1 MNDVNDVNDVN
12 GLKRPAIVPTANP
25 HSRFHMSMCCSPTG
39 FAIGQLLT
47 IGAGTPHQEERTIMG
62 FGSLVL
68 DKPLA
73 HDHAKGEQF
82 SARPTVSPP
91 ASNRPTDPRH
101 PIKPN
106 VDSYDTHQGR
116 WLFVLM
122 ARPPG
127 PLILF
132 STLPL
137 FPTVECGDCQGTK
150 SITGKEDQ
158 YSYFGP
164 FGPMALNTKP
174 GPLPKGTRLTD
185 PLYKGGDGVDW
196 VAEELAKYSHQPLPK
211 YGDFGAPIK
220 TNQPDNLKRQGGF
233 PNGASPPGSVLPLDA
248 T

>member
-1 MNDVNDVNDVN
+1 
-12 GLKRPAIVPTANP
+12 
-25 HSRFHMSMCCSPTG
+25 
-39 FAIGQLLT
+39 
-47 IGAGTPHQEERTIMG
+47 MG

-91 ASNRPTDPRH
+91 ASNRPADPRH

-137 FPTVECGDCQGTK
+137 FPSSPQWNAGIAKVQHPSRAK
-150 SITGKEDQ
+150 KINIRI
-158 YSYFGP
+158 
-164 FGPMALNTKP
+164 LV
-174 GPLPKGTRLTD
+174 L
-185 PLYKGGDGVDW
+185 
-196 VAEELAKYSHQPLPK
+196 LAPWP
-211 YGDFGAPIK
+211 
-220 TNQPDNLKRQGGF
+220 
-233 PNGASPPGSVLPLDA
+233 
-248 T
+248 

>member
-1 MNDVNDVNDVN
+1 
-12 GLKRPAIVPTANP
+12 
-25 HSRFHMSMCCSPTG
+25 
-39 FAIGQLLT
+39 
-47 IGAGTPHQEERTIMG
+47 MG

-122 ARPPG
+122 ARPPS

-137 FPTVECGDCQGTK
+137 FP
-150 SITGKEDQ
+150 S
-158 YSYFGP
+158 S
-164 FGPMALNTKP
+164 
-174 GPLPKGTRLTD
+174 PLPHSGMRGLPRYNIHHGQRRSIFVFWSFWPHGLEHQTRSFAQR
-185 PLYKGGDGVDW
+185 Y
-196 VAEELAKYSHQPLPK
+196 
-211 YGDFGAPIK
+211 
-220 TNQPDNLKRQGGF
+220 
-233 PNGASPPGSVLPLDA
+233 PLDRPVVQRRGRGRLGGGRIGQIFPPA
-248 T
+248 FAKIR

>member
-1 MNDVNDVNDVN
+1 
-12 GLKRPAIVPTANP
+12 
-25 HSRFHMSMCCSPTG
+25 MSICCSPTG

-116 WLFVLM
+116 WLFILM
-122 ARPPG
+122 ARPLG

-132 STLPL
+132 STHSL

-174 GPLPKGTRLTD
+174 GPLPKVRVVSFCFVSALCIDLLTDKVQPLSNPKGTRLTD
-185 PLYKGGDGVDW
+185 PVYKGGDGVDW

-233 PNGASPPGSVLPLDA
+233 PNGASPPGSVLRLDV